1 MRNRFYAFALVPLLF
16 VACNT
21 PESSTPAPVVQSTK
35 PITNIVGTQDVT
47 NVIETQDVTDV
58 VGIQDVTDIVGTQDV
73 TTNVVETQPVETT
86 DAESNTNTIKYVS
99 KPIVI
104 KQGMLHING
113 FMGTL
118 KPTLKSAIEQDKS
131 KVIAMGTCTSM
142 AMQMTNDY
150 NNISP
155 NVKVRRTALKY
166 RNPANKPDSTD
177 KGVMYRLQA
186 VNDGKPVAVDMGET
200 YRVYK
205 PLKTKQSCLYC
216 HGDTTEISSKVQKIL
231 QTKYPH
237 DLAVGFKLGEFRGVV
252 VSEFQ
257 K

>member
-1 MRNRFYAFALVPLLF
+1 MKNRFYTLALAPLLF

-21 PESSTPAPVVQSTK
+21 PEASTPAPVAQKV
-35 PITNIVGTQDVT
+35 
-47 NVIETQDVTDV
+47 EA
-58 VGIQDVTDIVGTQDV
+58 
-73 TTNVVETQPVETT
+73 TTTIMETQPVVT
-86 DAESNTNTIKYVS
+86 SNTNVVKYVS

-104 KQGMLHING
+104 EQGMLHIDG

-118 KPTLKSAIEQDKS
+118 KPTLNSALKQDKTQE
-131 KVIAMGTCTSM
+131 IAMGACTSM

-155 NVKVRRTALKY
+155 NAKVKRTALKY

-177 KGVMYRLQA
+177 KNVMYRLQA
-186 VNDGKPVAVDMGET
+186 VNDGKPVAVDMGGT

-205 PLKTKQSCLYC
+205 PLKMKQKCLLC
-216 HGDTTEISSKVQKIL
+216 HGDTTQISPKVQKMT
-231 QTKYPH
+231 QAKYPH
-237 DLAVGFKLGEFRGVV
+237 DLATGFKLGEFRGTV